1 MQITA
6 DQRELQ
12 DLVRRFFQDAV
23 PSEYLRKR
31 MTSLLRRDE
40 ALVESLKQL
49 GLEEGFSSS
58 SGGFSFAELGLVAEE
73 VGRALFPEPL
83 SERLLGDAMIPT
95 MLSEA
100 SRAGYDALGAG
111 TAFAPVSCCT
121 LKVNAKSKR
130 VSGHISWA
138 IGVEGASRLIAAVE
152 HKGLPRLFACNL
164 QQDAVSHKAVPALD
178 LTTSLSEITLKDANV
193 ILFTEEESQRIQDA
207 YEILKACEVYG
218 VTARVV
224 EMSAEYLKTREQ
236 FGVPIGA
243 FQAVQQRIADA
254 YAASESLGAL
264 CRFAAWSVNSSPEQ
278 RPLTARAAISHA
290 SEVGPSVC
298 EAAIQVHGGI
308 GFTWEYDL
316 HLYLRRAKAIQAG
329 FPLSGERVEELLKR
343 AQG

>member
-1 MQITA
+1 MQITP

-12 DLVRRFFQDAV
+12 DLIRRFFQDAV
-23 PSEYLRKR
+23 PSDYLRKR

-49 GLEEGFSSS
+49 GLEEGFSGPA
-58 SGGFSFAELGLVAEE
+58 GGFSFAELGLVAEE

-83 SERLLGDAMIPT
+83 SERLLGDAVLPG
-95 MLSEA
+95 MLGNE
-100 SRAGYDALGAG
+100 SRKAYDALGSG
-111 TAFAPVSCCT
+111 TAFAPPSCCT
-121 LKVNAKSKR
+121 LKRASKSQR
-130 VSGHISWA
+130 VSGEIAWA
-138 IGVEGASRLIAAVE
+138 IGVEGAGRLIAAVE
-152 HKGLPRLFACNL
+152 HKGSHRLFACGL
-164 QQDAVSHKAVPALD
+164 SQAGVSTNPVSSLD
-178 LTTSLSEITLKDANV
+178 LMTSLSRVTLHDV
-193 ILFTEEESQRIQDA
+193 SVVLFSEDESQRIQDA

-218 VTARVV
+218 STARVV
-224 EMSAEYLKTREQ
+224 DMSAEYLKTREQ
-236 FGVPIGA
+236 FGVPVGA

-264 CRFAAWSVNSSPEQ
+264 CRFAAWSVTSSPEQ
-278 RPLTARAAISHA
+278 CPLTARAAIAHA

-329 FPLSGERVEELLKR
+329 FPMSAGRVAELLMR
-343 AQG
+343 AQS